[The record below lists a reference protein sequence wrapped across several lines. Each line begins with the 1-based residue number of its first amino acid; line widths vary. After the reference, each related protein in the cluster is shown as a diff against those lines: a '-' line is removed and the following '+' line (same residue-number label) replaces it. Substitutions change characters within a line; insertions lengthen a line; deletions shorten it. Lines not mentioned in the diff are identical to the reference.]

1 MIHYWSV
8 SGRGIDV
15 LLAGL
20 AFVAV
25 QEELV
30 SVILVQTPGNQL
42 PQRFRRRAGLGFGLR
57 SPGRHVLA
65 CVAWGRWN
73 PRMHQSNR

>member
-1 MIHYWSV
+1 VIHYWSV

-20 AFVAV
+20 AFFAV

-30 SVILVQTPGNQL
+30 SVILVQATGNQL
-42 PQRFRRRAGLGFGLR
+42 
-57 SPGRHVLA
+57 
-65 CVAWGRWN
+65 
-73 PRMHQSNR
+73 